1 MFIIIHINF
10 TCHNVS
16 SKIPPSEKSQVMKK
30 LLKRGICCSGI
41 AVCHDNIS
49 MNLIKDSSDKIIFP
63 ITSKL
68 FLYLRSGEQDI

>member
-1 MFIIIHINF
+1 
-10 TCHNVS
+10 
-16 SKIPPSEKSQVMKK
+16 MKK